1 MRLLA
6 TLTLLTLIIVGVAG
20 IWLLPSTDA
29 TEQSLLI
36 ARLIMSFAIYFPL
49 ALFLPATLKSDK
61 RLLTWLCFI
70 LMFYFC
76 GYVTQLLD
84 PPPIRTLAAAKVAL
98 TSVLFVFAMLAIR
111 GPRQTHD

>member
-1 MRLLA
+1 MRILA
-6 TLTLLTLIIVGVAG
+6 TLTLLVLIVVGVAG
-20 IWLLPSTDA
+20 IWLLPSI
-29 TEQSLLI
+29 EISEHSLLT

-49 ALFLPATLKSDK
+49 ALFIPATLNNDK

-84 PPPIRTLAAAKVAL
+84 PPPVRTLAVAKVAL
-98 TSVLFVFAMLAIR
+98 TSVLFIFAMLAIR
-111 GPRQTHD
+111 GPKQSHD